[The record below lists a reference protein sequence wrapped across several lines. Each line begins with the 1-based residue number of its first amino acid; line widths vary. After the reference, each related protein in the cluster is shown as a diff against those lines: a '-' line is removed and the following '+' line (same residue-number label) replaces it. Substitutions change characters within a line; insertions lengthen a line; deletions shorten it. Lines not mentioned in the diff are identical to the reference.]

1 MAHKQ
6 KDFYNKI
13 AVLFLTNLGIIISIF
28 ARVSV
33 IRVLLIL
40 ISFFFFVVVLI
51 ITSEEKNCPRNDPL
65 PQQVPDLVIRRQ
77 QRFHVLVHLVFIFND
92 GWIEEVEEGICG
104 NFLGDSSHCALV
116 LVFLLLLNRLHCQV
130 LSLLP
135 VYRASSG
142 GLDLGSF
149 VGERVVLFWFGLEQ
163 VFLCENFVSE
173 IIVLGKMELQF
184 EIHFRSIGS
193 GNIHFDVFQ
202 HFKKR
207 LVVLLHHFLED
218 GAAFEDGQPERRD
231 SGNVLVKFHLINFF
245 SDFVNLFVFCIFFF
259 VFSFALPNALVVRRL
274 VPSRDY
280 FLSFCMCRL
289 EQFVVFVLQ
298 CMNIFVKLALQITR
312 CFLQILQCFDASLYF
327 LGQCFNI
334 S

>member
-28 ARVSV
+28 ARVTV

-40 ISFFFFVVVLI
+40 VSLFFFVVVLI
-51 ITSEEKNCPRNDPL
+51 VSSEEKNRPRHDPL
-65 PQQVPDLVIRRQ
+65 PRQVPDLVIRRQ
-77 QRFHVLVHLVFIFND
+77 QRFHVLVHFVFIFND
-92 GWIEEVEEGICG
+92 GGIEEVEEGICG
-104 NFLGDSSHCALV
+104 NFLGDCSHRTLV

-184 EIHFRSIGS
+184 EIHFRSIGG
-193 GNIHFDVFQ
+193 GNVDFDVFE
-202 HFKKR
+202 HFKQR
-207 LVVLLHHFLED
+207 FVILLHHFLED
-218 GAAFEDGQPERRD
+218 WAAFEDGQPERRNA
-231 SGNVLVKFHLINFF
+231 GNVLIQFHLINFF
-245 SDFVNLFVFCIFFF
+245 LFVFCIFFF

-274 VPSRDY
+274 VPSR
-280 FLSFCMCRL
+280 
-289 EQFVVFVLQ
+289 
-298 CMNIFVKLALQITR
+298 
-312 CFLQILQCFDASLYF
+312 
-327 LGQCFNI
+327 
-334 S
+334 